1 MKVPVPVPLMK
12 DVMPRLV
19 EKGLQIAF
27 GIVLLLV
34 AHFGASIIRKSFVDR
49 GQSGG
54 AAVAGS
60 TADAKDKAK
69 QARNTSII
77 YMTIG
82 NIIYYTV
89 MIIAA
94 ITVLRVLG
102 IEAASII
109 ALIGATG
116 FAIGLALQGTL
127 SDISSG
133 ILLAML
139 QLYSVGD
146 IIQIDDMQGEVKD
159 FTLLHT
165 IIEDLGTKAYTT
177 IPNRKIQESVLINHT
192 RNKTRVVIIDV
203 LVSNKNKNYE
213 EITREIRAV
222 VEADPKVSRAMIPAI
237 GVESMS
243 EVGTLIRVKFM
254 ISSSDYPGMIMP
266 VKTRIRQMLA
276 DKNIE
281 MTDPF

>member
-1 MKVPVPVPLMK
+1 MKVTVPNMKSIMPL
-12 DVMPRLV
+12 LI
-19 EKGLQIAF
+19 EKVLEIVF
-27 GIVLLLV
+27 GIVLLIA
-34 AHFGASIIRKSFVDR
+34 AHLGASIIRKSFVDR
-49 GQSGG
+49 GNTGG
-54 AAVAGS
+54 ATVSGS
-60 TADAKDKAK
+60 TADASDKAK

-77 YMTIG
+77 FITIG
-82 NIIYYTV
+82 NIIYYSI

-109 ALIGATG
+109 AVIGATG
-116 FAIGLALQGTL
+116 FAVGLALQGTL
-127 SDISSG
+127 SDISAG
-133 ILLAML
+133 ILLAIL

-192 RNKTRVVIIDV
+192 RNKTRVVIIDI
-203 LVSNKNKNYE
+203 LVSNKNKDYD
-213 EITREIRAV
+213 EIVKDIRAV
-222 VEADPKVSRAMIPAI
+222 VEADPKVSTNMVPAI
-237 GVESMS
+237 GVESMN

-254 ISSSDYPGMIMP
+254 INSSDYPGMIMP